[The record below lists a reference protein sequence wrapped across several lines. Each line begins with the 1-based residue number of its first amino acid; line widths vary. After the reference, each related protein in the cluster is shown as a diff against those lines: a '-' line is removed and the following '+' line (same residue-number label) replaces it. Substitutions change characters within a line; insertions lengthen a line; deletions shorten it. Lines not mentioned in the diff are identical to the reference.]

1 MQTNKISVGCS
12 ELPERVSRESYFR
25 QLSLL
30 ESTAFTKTPPS
41 TKTIKG
47 WRKKSPEHAAFTLVA
62 PPALI
67 DPDSKNDKLATDFF
81 DASQK
86 LITEAVVFR
95 SGDLFSPSASNRDY
109 IKSFFK
115 NIADSKVL
123 ASQPVWIPGGLW
135 DLETAMKLVE
145 ELDVVL
151 AFDPLANDAL
161 GENIDVHA
169 RLLVGKPAYLRIGQL
184 GHTRSR
190 FEPQQLEELAER
202 LQFVDKAWVIF
213 HHKGKFSDSVS
224 FQKLL

>member
-41 TKTIKG
+41 TKTLKG
-47 WRKKSPEHAAFTLVA
+47 WRKKSPEHAAFTLMA
-62 PPALI
+62 PPSLI
-67 DPDSKNDKLATDFF
+67 DPNSKDAKAAQDFF
-81 DASQK
+81 DASKK
-86 LITEAVVFR
+86 LVTEAIVFR
-95 SGDLFSPSASNRDY
+95 SGDLFSPSATNRDF

-115 NIADSKVL
+115 ENADRHTI

-135 DLETAMKLVE
+135 DLKTAMKLVE
-145 ELDVVL
+145 NLDVVV

-161 GENIDVHA
+161 GENVDTHA
-169 RLLVGKPAYLRIGQL
+169 ELLAGKPAYLRIGQL

-202 LQFVDKAWVIF
+202 VQFVEKAWVVF
-213 HHKGKFSDSVS
+213 HHKGKFTIS
-224 FQKLL
+224 QR